1 MTEEIRIRGADDAV
15 RRVKL
20 EVVLSQAQEELLH
33 VGDVRGGVGVED
45 DHIVEVGSDAV
56 GALADLVDG
65 LDELP

>member
-1 MTEEIRIRGADDAV
+1 MLA
-15 RRVKL
+15 
-20 EVVLSQAQEELLH
+20 QAQEELLH